1 MARTVRF
8 GSFHCRN
15 GSTLNVRLYR
25 KSREAIGR
33 LLKRLERQA
42 RLFPTRSG
50 YIFSFRMHDVGLIS
64 LVPS

>member
-15 GSTLNVRLYR
+15 GSTLNVRLDR

-33 LLKRLERQA
+33 LLKRSDGKLDCFR
-42 RLFPTRSG
+42 RVLG
-50 YIFSFRMHDVGLIS
+50 IFSPLGVMT
-64 LVPS
+64 